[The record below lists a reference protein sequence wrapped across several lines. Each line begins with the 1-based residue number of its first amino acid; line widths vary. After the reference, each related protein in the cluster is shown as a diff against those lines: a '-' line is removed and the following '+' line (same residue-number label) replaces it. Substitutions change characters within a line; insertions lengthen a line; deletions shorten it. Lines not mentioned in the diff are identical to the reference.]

1 MRCRDKIVLWLS
13 LPRRRLRG
21 SAAFRFLCLIESSL
35 GSVAGLTLIL
45 HAFVAA
51 ARSAAHSAARSAAAI
66 AATMARLAA
75 GRAGLHMPQ
84 MLRQTARRKALAK
97 YPWPAGSQKNG
108 RSGAGPGTPAGE
120 AGTGTAPAPC
130 GRLPRTVRNSPCRL
144 DGQSLAGRAGARWH
158 SQTLDLVHQPGWK
171 REGDP

>member
-1 MRCRDKIVLWLS
+1 M
-13 LPRRRLRG
+13 
-21 SAAFRFLCLIESSL
+21 AM
-35 GSVAGLTLIL
+35 VAV
-45 HAFVAA
+45 VA
-51 ARSAAHSAARSAAAI
+51 
-66 AATMARLAA
+66 MAA
-75 GRAGLHMPQ
+75 GAGLHMPQ

-158 SQTLDLVHQPGWK
+158 SQALDLVHQPGWK

>member
-1 MRCRDKIVLWLS
+1 MGGRDCDRWVYYHDGAMGQWFVGDEGDIGTGGGYMFVE
-13 LPRRRLRG
+13 G
-21 SAAFRFLCLIESSL
+21 SNAATPD
-35 GSVAGLTLIL
+35 APAAAPPAD
-45 HAFVAA
+45 AFVAA

-120 AGTGTAPAPC
+120 AGTGTGHCAGPMRPAAP
-130 GRLPRTVRNSPCRL
+130 
-144 DGQSLAGRAGARWH
+144 DGAQ
-158 SQTLDLVHQPGWK
+158 
-171 REGDP
+171 

>member
-1 MRCRDKIVLWLS
+1 MR
-13 LPRRRLRG
+13 
-21 SAAFRFLCLIESSL
+21 IEAHMAKTRCFFFSFFSPPL
-35 GSVAGLTLIL
+35 
-45 HAFVAA
+45 AA

>member
-1 MRCRDKIVLWLS
+1 MVLRVS
-13 LPRRRLRG
+13 LTCVAFARLLC
-21 SAAFRFLCLIESSL
+21 SFWCAASCT
-35 GSVAGLTLIL
+35 APAAAPPAD
-45 HAFVAA
+45 AFVAA

-158 SQTLDLVHQPGWK
+158 SQALDLVHQPGWK
-171 REGDP
+171 REGGP